1 MSRGSSDARSDQAP
15 FRRHRTSR
23 PVESRWCRVGCRG
36 RGGVETFK
44 RSRAVVRLRRGIEVA
59 NAKLVHELVDERGNS
74 SACASEAGSTGRPTG
89 ERGARRRTSTGHNV
103 HYRPSLQTSDQRTTS
118 TWPSPAE
125 RLRLEVGGEIRQG
138 RSNPFGVVAGT
149 YPIRDVPCDDFNDRS
164 LVDAPQCH
172 SICIVPS
179 RSGSSDSKSTSCT
192 IRSPGSIRERSEH
205 LSCPSSAR
213 SCPGSRKHRH
223 TSARGGRSRHCA
235 CRTAQTGR
243 ASLLGATN

>member
-1 MSRGSSDARSDQAP
+1 MYTPCVTAGIPATRGP
-15 FRRHRTSR
+15 VRRPSPDGNGSAT
-23 PVESRWCRVGCRG
+23 C
-36 RGGVETFK
+36 TQ
-44 RSRAVVRLRRGIEVA
+44 
-59 NAKLVHELVDERGNS
+59 GNS
-74 SACASEAGSTGRPTG
+74 SACAGEAGSTGRPTG

-192 IRSPGSIRERSEH
+192 IRSPGSIREIRTSVTSEFGEV
-205 LSCPSSAR
+205 LPGESEASSYVGTR
-213 SCPGSRKHRH
+213 R
-223 TSARGGRSRHCA
+223 
-235 CRTAQTGR
+235 
-243 ASLLGATN
+243 